1 MTRNYRMSLT
11 AAAAIL
17 ALGAA
22 AAGAQETAAEA
33 PAKVEAPIGVEVTV
47 ETPAMNEDEMAD
59 FLNSQQQI
67 KQDVTLTRTVD
78 GKVVETT
85 TETITYSA
93 DDPLRAS
100 EAAQSPIERLK
111 AEFDSK
117 TLTRNE
123 ANEEAKLDFVVAD
136 LDRNEALTVDEFTFL
151 VEGWQDA
158 TVSGA
163 GRSRFV
169 DPVVH
174 DDPAAAAAEH
184 SAQARNKFVL
194 MAEGEASLSRKK
206 YLRRVMADFDAC
218 DTDDDEIL
226 NGDELLKFRAGNRGE
241 TAGLQPS
248 EQP

>member
-1 MTRNYRMSLT
+1 MTRTHRMSLT
-11 AAAAIL
+11 AAAAFL
-17 ALGAA
+17 TLGAA
-22 AAGAQETAAEA
+22 GAGAQETTAEP
-33 PAKVEAPIGVEVTV
+33 PAKVEPPIAVEV

-67 KQDVTLTRTVD
+67 KQDVTLTRTVN
-78 GKVVETT
+78 GQVVETKK
-85 TETITYSA
+85 ETITYSA

-100 EAAQSPIERLK
+100 EAAQSPIDRLK

-169 DPVVH
+169 DPVAH

-184 SAQARNKFVL
+184 AAQARTKFVL
-194 MAEGEASLSRKK
+194 MAEGDASLSRKK
-206 YLRRVMADFDAC
+206 YIRRVMTDFDAC
-218 DTDDDEIL
+218 DIDDDEIL
-226 NGDELLKFRAGNRGE
+226 NGDELLNFRAGNRGE